1 MERFL
6 VDHTSVY
13 ACQERHIRNKLLV
26 GLVKINKKSHF
37 VNFQLTAAQDNFS
50 ASPFN
55 KTLC

>member
-1 MERFL
+1 M

-13 ACQERHIRNKLLV
+13 ACQERHIRNELLV

-50 ASPFN
+50 ARPFN